1 MVKNI
6 NVKLANMIEEYII
19 SVPFLKSKFTHHNI
33 KYSIGKLI
41 DNIIIILKTGISYRD
56 IQKYTKIH
64 WNTIYKFKLKLVK
77 YSLYEAYN
85 KNKVLMYMFLKET
98 IRPKGYNIFEKLFN
112 KTINTYITEMG
123 NTSKLYYSF
132 FQKHIRPSGYTDTT
146 FICNKLGEDLAS
158 YNPQVKNKS

>member
-6 NVKLANMIEEYII
+6 NVKLATMIEEYII

-64 WNTIYKFKLKLVK
+64 WNTIYKFKLKL
-77 YSLYEAYN
+77 
-85 KNKVLMYMFLKET
+85 
-98 IRPKGYNIFEKLFN
+98 FN

-123 NTSKLYYSF
+123 NTSKLYY
-132 FQKHIRPSGYTDTT
+132 TDTT
-146 FICNKLGEDLAS
+146 FICNKLGEDLTS